1 MSEVVLYKAKDG
13 HITLNVNIT
22 AETVWL
28 SLNQL
33 AELFGRDKSAIS
45 RHLNNIFKINELEKN
60 QTVAKFATVQKEGKK
75 EVTREIEYYNLD
87 AILSVGYRV
96 NSKEAVCF
104 RQWSTSILKQHLTQ
118 GYTLSEKRL
127 AERGVKE
134 LEQAVTLLQRTLV
147 NHQLVNEI
155 GSESIQLIV
164 SYAKTWHLLLA
175 YDEENL
181 QLPEKG
187 KQPISTSLD
196 HETAIQ
202 AIASLKTDLSARNE
216 ATSLFGIERSDA
228 FKGILGNIEQTFD
241 GAPLYP
247 NIEERAANL
256 LYFIIKDHP
265 FTDGNKRIACFMFL
279 LYLKLQH
286 VEVKLNENGLVALA
300 LLIAESEP
308 AQKDM
313 MVRLIVNFLV
323 D

>member
-13 HITLNVNIT
+13 HITLDVNIT
-22 AETVWL
+22 DETVWL

-45 RHLNNIFKINELEKN
+45 RHLNNIFKINELDKD
-60 QTVAKFATVQKEGKK
+60 QTVAKFATVQKEGQK
-75 EVTREIEYYNLD
+75 EVKREIEYYNLD
-87 AILSVGYRV
+87 VILSVGYRV
-96 NSKEAVCF
+96 NSKEAICF

-118 GYTLSEKRL
+118 GYSLHQKRL

-147 NHQLVNEI
+147 NHQLVNDI
-155 GSESIQLIV
+155 GSETIQLII

-187 KQPISTSLD
+187 KQPISSLD
-196 HETAIQ
+196 HEAAIQ
-202 AIASLKTDLSARNE
+202 AIASLKTDLSTRNE

-228 FKGILGNIEQTFD
+228 FEGILGNIEQTFD

-247 NIEERAANL
+247 SIEERAANL

-279 LYLKLQH
+279 LYLKLQG
-286 VEVKLNENGLVALA
+286 VEIKLNENGLVALA
-300 LLIAESEP
+300 LLIAESDPGHKE
-308 AQKDM
+308 M
-313 MVRLIVNFLV
+313 MVRLVVNFLI

>member
-13 HITLNVNIT
+13 HITLDVNIT
-22 AETVWL
+22 DETVWL

-45 RHLNNIFKINELEKN
+45 RHLNNIFKINELDKN

-75 EVTREIEYYNLD
+75 EVKREIEYYNLD
-87 AILSVGYRV
+87 VILSVGYRV

-134 LEQAVTLLQRTLV
+134 LEQAVTLLHRTLV

-155 GSESIQLIV
+155 GSETIQLII

-175 YDEENL
+175 YDEEKL

-187 KQPISTSLD
+187 KQPISSLD
-196 HETAIQ
+196 HKTALN
-202 AIASLKTDLSARNE
+202 AIASLKADLSTRNE

-228 FKGILGNIEQTFD
+228 FEGILGNIEQTFD

-286 VEVKLNENGLVALA
+286 VEIKLNENGLVALA
-300 LLIAESEP
+300 LLIAESNP